1 MKSMKNDVS
10 VCGYVHDLGQKGR
23 ALQKRVSGPN
33 SKNPGQEFINGQV
46 NIATDDDAMNVVTV
60 DFQFVY
66 PTKKDGSPNNVFKV
80 LENLIEDCDTYEEC
94 GTDATQVRVLGSIA
108 VNDFVNNQDEMVAA
122 RMIRGGFI
130 STDVRRDPTFGATF
144 DADMLIAAVTE
155 REVEDGDDY
164 AQIRGYVFNF
174 FGEAIPVTLDAHNP
188 AAINYFVGLDA
199 SNSNP
204 ILTEVKGEITSATI
218 ERKVEEESAFGEPVV
233 HTVSHDIRSWDIK
246 WARPETY
253 EWDDE
258 STLTKAEFKEKLAAR
273 EEHLADVRKRHEDY
287 LASKEGRSG
296 FPETKP
302 AKKKAAAKPKKEAA
316 PAPVVEEEDD
326 DDFPF

>member
-10 VCGYVHDLGQKGR
+10 VCGYVFDLGQKGR
-23 ALQKRVSGPN
+23 KLQKRVSGPN
-33 SKNPGQEFINGQV
+33 SKNPGQEFINGQINV
-46 NIATDDDAMNVVTV
+46 ATDDEGMNVVTV

-80 LENLIEDCDTYEEC
+80 LEDLIEDCDTFEEC
-94 GTDATQVRVLGSIA
+94 GTDATQVRILGSVA
-108 VNDFVNNQDEMVAA
+108 VNDFVNNQGEMVAA

-144 DADMLIAAVTE
+144 DTDILIAGVTE

-174 FGEAIPVTLDAHNP
+174 FGDAIPVTLDAHNP
-188 AAINYFVGLDA
+188 AAINYFMSLDA

-204 ILTEVKGEITSATI
+204 VLTEVKGEITSATI
-218 ERKVEEESAFGEPVV
+218 ERKIEEESAFGDPVV
-233 HTVSHDIRSWDIK
+233 HTVTHSIRSWDIK

-258 STLTKAEFKEKLAAR
+258 STLTKAEFKEMIMAR
-273 EEHLADVRKRHEDY
+273 EERLAAERKRHEEY
-287 LASKEGRSG
+287 LASKEGQSG
-296 FPETKP
+296 FPAAKP

-316 PAPVVEEEDD
+316 PVVEEEEDD

>member
-10 VCGYVHDLGQKGR
+10 VCGYVFDLGQKGR
-23 ALQKRVSGPN
+23 KLQKRVSGPN
-33 SKNPGQEFINGQV
+33 SKNPGQEFINGQINV
-46 NIATDDDAMNVVTV
+46 ATDDEGMNVVTV

-80 LENLIEDCDTYEEC
+80 LEDLIEDCDTFEEC
-94 GTDATQVRVLGSIA
+94 GTDATQVRILGSVA
-108 VNDFVNNQDEMVAA
+108 VNDFVNNQGEMVAA

-144 DADMLIAAVTE
+144 DTDILIAGVTE

-188 AAINYFVGLDA
+188 AAINYFMSLDA

-204 ILTEVKGEITSATI
+204 VLTEVKGEITSATI
-218 ERKVEEESAFGEPVV
+218 ERKIEEESAFGDPVV
-233 HTVSHDIRSWDIK
+233 HTVTHSIRSWDIK

-258 STLTKAEFKEKLAAR
+258 STLTKAEFKEMIMAR
-273 EEHLADVRKRHEDY
+273 EERLAAERKRHEEY
-287 LASKEGRSG
+287 LASKEGQSG
-296 FPETKP
+296 FPAAKP

-316 PAPVVEEEDD
+316 PVVEEEEDD